1 MMVVGI
7 PKENLTTNAMEII
20 LGKYR
25 IKAANSG
32 IPQRMREAIEFSHK
46 HGIKPHMTVF
56 ENLDD
61 IHTMIDMARS
71 GKSTGRFAIVFK

>member
-7 PKENLTTNAMEII
+7 PKENLTINAMEII

-32 IPQRMREAIEFSHK
+32 IPQRMREAIEYSHN

-56 ENLDD
+56 ESLDD
-61 IHTMIDMARS
+61 IHTMIGMARS
-71 GKSTGRFAIVFK
+71 GKSKGRFAIVFK